1 LMWRFIDGM
10 NLYLNRDNFVYE
22 HMLIC
27 AIIVIISLFGS
38 FYSEFRW
45 QTLLFA
51 SLLTVLIPSPSF
63 IYAGVMLFIP
73 FISFIEEEKK
83 RKFDYVYLCLFIIFF
98 SPFQF
103 GYIIPRFTE
112 QLFYGITVSNFI
124 SLTALILMLVIS
136 FCDVVLGGIRGKE
149 IKKPVYN

>member
-1 LMWRFIDGM
+1 M
-10 NLYLNRDNFVYE
+10 
-22 HMLIC
+22 
-27 AIIVIISLFGS
+27 
-38 FYSEFRW
+38 
-45 QTLLFA
+45 Q
-51 SLLTVLIPSPSF
+51 
-63 IYAGVMLFIP
+63 
-73 FISFIEEEKK
+73 EEKK

-124 SLTALILMLVIS
+124 SLIALILMLVIS
-136 FCDVVLGGIRGKE
+136 FCDVVWGGIRGKE